1 MATNKGA
8 ETMKKIIYSTAIIL
22 TLSLAGCGSTTDF
35 SPQEILNQAL
45 QETSELTS
53 YYGEYKIVMNDG
65 TEVQSKQWEKNG
77 KNRVEVMDSTGEE
90 SLAINDGKTLT
101 SYTKSTNTAMIL
113 ELGEG
118 SEGFVQPTLKEQALR
133 VLEQIKDSHE
143 ITIGDDEKIAGHD
156 TYHLIAKAKDS
167 KSLFGDMEI
176 WVDKKTWMTLK
187 SVTTS
192 GDLTVT
198 SEFTKFE
205 PNAKIDDAQFIADLP
220 DDVVIDTETIKLPVE
235 ITIDEAKEK
244 LGPFLIV
251 PESTGYTLEMIEDMN
266 MEETGEIALTY
277 EKDDQQFSL
286 SVFKPLQALDED
298 EETLEVRGV
307 NGKVLDLEVFK
318 LIQWDE
324 QGLRYNLM
332 LDNPDLTIE
341 QILPIIE
348 QMEFTE

>member
-1 MATNKGA
+1 
-8 ETMKKIIYSTAIIL
+8 MKKIIYSAALIL
-22 TLSLAGCGSTTDF
+22 TLSLAACSNTEDY
-35 SPQEILNQAL
+35 SPQEILNQAM

-53 YYGEYKIVMNDG
+53 YYGEYKIIMNDG

-77 KNRVEVMDSTGEE
+77 KNRVEVIDSTGEE
-90 SLAINDGKTLT
+90 SFAINDGKTLT
-101 SYTKSTNTAMIL
+101 SYTKSTNTAIII

-118 SEGFVQPTLKEQALR
+118 SEGMVQPTLKEQALR
-133 VLEQIKDSHE
+133 VLEQIKDSHKV
-143 ITIGDDEKIAGHD
+143 TIGNDEKIAGHD
-156 TYHLIAKAKDS
+156 TYHLIAKAKES

-187 SVTTS
+187 SITSS

-205 PNAKIDDAQFIADLP
+205 PNAKIDDARFVADLP
-220 DDVVIDTETIKLPVE
+220 EDVIIDTDTIQLPAE
-235 ITIDEAKEK
+235 ITLEEAIEK
-244 LGPFLIV
+244 LGSFLIV

-277 EKDDQQFSL
+277 VKDDQQFSL
-286 SVFKPLQALDED
+286 SVFKPLEPLDT
-298 EETLEVRGV
+298 EEEMIEVRGV
-307 NGKVLDLEVFK
+307 QGSLMDLDFFK

-324 QGLRYNLM
+324 QGLRYNVM
-332 LDNPDLTIE
+332 LDDPDLTIE

-348 QMEFTE
+348 QMEFTK

>member
-1 MATNKGA
+1 
-8 ETMKKIIYSTAIIL
+8 MKKIIYSAALIL
-22 TLSLAGCGSTTDF
+22 TLSLAACSNTEDY
-35 SPQEILNQAL
+35 SPQEILNQAM

-53 YYGEYKIVMNDG
+53 YYGEYKIIMNDG

-77 KNRVEVMDSTGEE
+77 KNRVEVIDSTGEE
-90 SLAINDGKTLT
+90 SFAINDGKTLT
-101 SYTKSTNTAMIL
+101 SYTKSTNTAIII

-118 SEGFVQPTLKEQALR
+118 SEGMVQPTLKEQALR
-133 VLEQIKDSHE
+133 VLEQIKDSHKV
-143 ITIGDDEKIAGHD
+143 TIGNDEKIAGHD
-156 TYHLIAKAKDS
+156 TYHLIAKAKES

-187 SVTTS
+187 SITSS

-205 PNAKIDDAQFIADLP
+205 PNAKIDDARFVADLP
-220 DDVVIDTETIKLPVE
+220 EDVIIDTDTIQLPAE
-235 ITIDEAKEK
+235 ITLEEAIEK
-244 LGPFLIV
+244 LGSFLIV

-277 EKDDQQFSL
+277 VKDDQQFSL
-286 SVFKPLQALDED
+286 SVFKPLEPLDT
-298 EETLEVRGV
+298 EEEMIEVRGV
-307 NGKVLDLEVFK
+307 QGSVMDLEVFK

-324 QGLRYNLM
+324 QGLRYNVM
-332 LDNPDLTIE
+332 LNDPDLTIE

-348 QMEFTE
+348 QMEFTK

>member
-1 MATNKGA
+1 
-8 ETMKKIIYSTAIIL
+8 MKKIIYSAALIL
-22 TLSLAGCGSTTDF
+22 TLSLAACSNTEDY
-35 SPQEILNQAL
+35 SPQEILNQAM

-53 YYGEYKIVMNDG
+53 YYGEYKIIMNDG

-77 KNRVEVMDSTGEE
+77 KNRVEVIDSTGEE
-90 SLAINDGKTLT
+90 SFAINDGKTLT
-101 SYTKSTNTAMIL
+101 SYTKSTNTAIII

-118 SEGFVQPTLKEQALR
+118 SEGMVQPTLKEQALR
-133 VLEQIKDSHE
+133 VLEQIKDSHKV
-143 ITIGDDEKIAGHD
+143 TIGNDEKIAGHD
-156 TYHLIAKAKDS
+156 TYHLIAKAKES

-187 SVTTS
+187 SITSS

-205 PNAKIDDAQFIADLP
+205 PNAKIDDARFVADLP
-220 DDVVIDTETIKLPVE
+220 EDVIIDTDTIQLPAE
-235 ITIDEAKEK
+235 IALEEAIEK
-244 LGPFLIV
+244 LGSFLIV

-277 EKDDQQFSL
+277 VKDDQQFSL
-286 SVFKPLQALDED
+286 SVFKPLEPLDT
-298 EETLEVRGV
+298 EEEMIEVRGV
-307 NGKVLDLEVFK
+307 QGSLMDLDFFK

-324 QGLRYNLM
+324 QGLRYNVM
-332 LDNPDLTIE
+332 LNDPDLTIE

-348 QMEFTE
+348 QMEFTK